1 MAPVVDAL
9 DLSVPIAETPG
20 VGGVQAQHAFL
31 FRELQPEAAMQRH
44 VSGNVDVQHDCS
56 PGQGC
61 AIFMSIGRSTLA

>member
-31 FRELQPEAAMQRH
+31 FRELQPEAR
-44 VSGNVDVQHDCS
+44 CS
-56 PGQGC
+56 ATYLEMWMFSMTVLP
-61 AIFMSIGRSTLA
+61 ARAARSS